1 MHSPRGQPLR
11 GLRQVRVTISLHSP
25 SGGFLPGE
33 SHGQKSLVGYS
44 PWGHKESDTTEHLS
58 THTGNRNG
66 LGDRGNRLVLSEEE
80 GAVEGRSGRLGS
92 ADVAF
97 ISRMDKQG
105 PAA

>member
-1 MHSPRGQPLR
+1 MSM
-11 GLRQVRVTISLHSP
+11 HSP
-25 SGGFLPGE
+25 SGEFLPGE

-44 PWGHKESDTTEHLS
+44 TWGCKESDTTERLS

-66 LGDRGNRLVLSEEE
+66 LRDRGNRLVLSKEE
-80 GAVEGRSGRLGS
+80 GAVEGWSGRLGS